1 MFGNSYST
9 LNILPNG
16 IQYVNSYSILIFFFF
31 LFLSKNQTL
40 SVELENDTKCFY
52 LIWMFF
58 LSFMKTHIEWA
69 KTYLRI
75 SEITSPILEGPLFW
89 SNNIWTPGMRHYE
102 GKEVLLLNI
111 GGRFYTI
118 VTVSYSTSV
127 SYVNHFLKFFEVKKL
142 SLQCIKVNIDNRNWV
157 YIYIP

>member
-52 LIWMFF
+52 LIWMLF

-89 SNNIWTPGMRHYE
+89 SNSIWTLGLRHYE

-118 VTVSYSTSV
+118 ITILFYPSFLCESFFKVLWGEKAVSPM
-127 SYVNHFLKFFEVKKL
+127 H
-142 SLQCIKVNIDNRNWV
+142 
-157 YIYIP
+157 

>member
-1 MFGNSYST
+1 MAETENQIIFRQNMFGNSYST
-9 LNILPNG
+9 LNILPNC

-75 SEITSPILEGPLFW
+75 SEITSPILEGPLIWIYNISITLQGLRDITDNESYIFKYAW
-89 SNNIWTPGMRHYE
+89 ECIIHVNNPWNNSN
-102 GKEVLLLNI
+102 
-111 GGRFYTI
+111 RFAQ
-118 VTVSYSTSV
+118 
-127 SYVNHFLKFFEVKKL
+127 L
-142 SLQCIKVNIDNRNWV
+142 
-157 YIYIP
+157 